1 MASQICIFEDTQ
13 YEKLFPLV
21 YFRPVCHLKCG
32 ISSLKD
38 KIVRA
43 YPKASVSLHC
53 RAYLAD
59 TIRAQHPH
67 EHVNDIPSD
76 SCLFINGRIL
86 AGRDLA
92 KTIPLNG
99 DKDLAYVAGDIVVA
113 AHASGARLSRLK
125 GKMGTPLSPD
135 DFSDM
140 PRVQVDIKTVTY
152 SWDLVQNNGA
162 QIREDFEALVGKKKM
177 KSRKLPGCY
186 LLGKGN
192 IFIDPSAT
200 IKPGV
205 VIDAEKGPIY
215 IDKGASVLPQ
225 TSLVGPIYLGQG
237 SIIRAGS
244 TIYENTSIGP
254 VCKVGGEVEDT
265 IIQGYSNKQ
274 HSGFLGH
281 AYLGKWVNLGAGTNN
296 SDLKN
301 NYGHVKVQ
309 LGPEQIDTGLQFVGL
324 TMGDHSKSAINSQF
338 NTGTVVGVSSNIF
351 GSGFPPKYV
360 PSFSWGAAGET
371 FTTYQVERA
380 INVARRVMARRK
392 IELTAAEEA
401 LFRKIF
407 EITSVHRK
415 KQGMPA

>member
-1 MASQICIFEDTQ
+1 MNSHICIFEDSQ
-13 YEKLFPLV
+13 FDRLFPLV
-21 YFRPVCHLKCG
+21 YFRPVCNLKCG
-32 ISSLKD
+32 ITTLRE
-38 KIVRA
+38 KIIRA

-53 RAYLAD
+53 RTYLVD
-59 TIRAQHPH
+59 TVRARYPQIR
-67 EHVNDIPSD
+67 VNDIPAD
-76 SCLFINGRIL
+76 SCLFINGRVL
-86 AGRDLA
+86 PGRDFSA
-92 KTIPLNG
+92 KIPLKE
-99 DKDLAYVAGDIVVA
+99 DKDTLYMAGDVVVA
-113 AHASGARLSRLK
+113 ARVSGARLARLK
-125 GKMGTPLSPD
+125 TQLGNPLTPSNFD
-135 DFSDM
+135 DM
-140 PRVQVDIKTVTY
+140 PRMQVDVKTVTY

-162 QIREDFEALVGKKKM
+162 QLVADFEALVGRKKM
-177 KSRKLPGCY
+177 KSRKLPGVY
-186 LLGKGN
+186 LLEKN
-192 IFIDPSAT
+192 RIFIDPSAT

-205 VIDAEKGPIY
+205 VLDAEKGPIY
-215 IDKGASVLPQ
+215 IDKNASVLPQ
-225 TSLVGPIYLGQG
+225 TSIVGPVYVGQG
-237 SIIRAGS
+237 SIVRAGS

-274 HSGFLGH
+274 HSGFVGH
-281 AYLGKWVNLGAGTNN
+281 AYLGSWVNLGAGTNN

-309 LGPEQIDTGLQFVGL
+309 LGSEQIDTGLQFVGL

-371 FTTYQVERA
+371 FTTYQVDRA

-392 IELTAAEEA
+392 IELTAPEEA

-407 EITSVHRK
+407 EMTSIHRK